1 MMQLISEKL
10 ADGVGSDLPPCGVV
24 AGVVVVGYDV
34 GMAIS
39 TKVSEN
45 DGHAPQGL
53 LYMPAGEH
61 VISATFNGQAATR
74 RVVVTAEAAERLQA
88 DLAAVWQEV
97 EAGKR
102 ARPCVYFNHES
113 GPAAMV
119 PRRFSWVP
127 GKGVVLEGEWTAAGR
142 AAVEGGDF
150 AYFSPCFRRDRESGE
165 VMGLTQGVEVGS
177 LVNDPAFEENECIAA
192 ARNVP
197 RVEDVMAANF
207 SGCNQYGH
215 GFAGDCESG
224 GNGGQSTF
232 GFFSSTKDAKRD
244 RLKRNAEKAAKAYFE
259 KKKEIDGKYD
269 RHEKVDRDEEVEEQR
284 LRFAARQARKKAR
297 DGGLEFD
304 DDDLDV
310 VSDWDKED
318 DEREAARVSSKG
330 KRERV
335 KAGRD
340 LPPREEVALAGHC
353 GDNEGTAGGGGNTI
367 MDEAKLKMLLGLPA
381 DADSAAI
388 EAALTKCAGAGKKLE
403 KVEAELAD
411 LKKKEHEHKEKA
423 AKAFS
428 DGLLK
433 KGVIAPKDE
442 DKIQAARNLYMQSP
456 VEAELVFGSLS
467 APKEE
472 AAVAGRVMPDASNAA
487 NVSVEAMLAAEFN
500 ANK

>member
-1 MMQLISEKL
+1 MVYPL
-10 ADGVGSDLPPCGVV
+10 AGWLQVCGDG
-24 AGVVVVGYDV
+24 GYYV

-39 TKVSEN
+39 TRISEN

-74 RVVVTAEAAERLQA
+74 RVLVNAAAAERLQA

-197 RVEDVMAANF
+197 LVEDVMAANF
-207 SGCNQYGH
+207 SGC
-215 GFAGDCESG
+215 
-224 GNGGQSTF
+224 
-232 GFFSSTKDAKRD
+232 K
-244 RLKRNAEKAAKAYFE
+244 
-259 KKKEIDGKYD
+259 
-269 RHEKVDRDEEVEEQR
+269 
-284 LRFAARQARKKAR
+284 
-297 DGGLEFD
+297 
-304 DDDLDV
+304 
-310 VSDWDKED
+310 SD
-318 DEREAARVSSKG
+318 
-330 KRERV
+330 
-335 KAGRD
+335 D
-340 LPPREEVALAGHC
+340 LPPREDVANEQVS
-353 GDNEGTAGGGGNTI
+353 GDNEGTAGGGGNSI

-472 AAVAGRVMPDASNAA
+472 AAVAGRVMPDAANAA
-487 NVSVEAMLAAEFN
+487 NVSVEAMLAAEFR
-500 ANK
+500 ANM